1 MTPHTGIAALDWVL
15 SLLDGWGYL
24 LVVLFTILENLFI
37 IGSFTPGETIVM
49 AAGFLT
55 VKGHLDV
62 RLVFACSII
71 GTVTGSNISYFFGR
85 KGGRQALE
93 RYGGRLVDAERI
105 LAAEEYFERHGP
117 KTVLIARFAAV
128 FKNFVPVIAGASR
141 MRIVLFEAYTLAGAL
156 AYTTLM
162 VVLGRVFG
170 ENFDKALA
178 IARDITWAG
187 LVLLLGMLAALWVGR
202 RRYLR
207 AKVEALAKEA
217 EKEAAKDA
225 EPQG

>member
-1 MTPHTGIAALDWVL
+1 MTPHTGIAPLDWVL
-15 SLLDGWGYL
+15 SLLDSWGYL
-24 LVVLFTILENLFI
+24 LVVVFTILENLFV

-62 RLVFACSII
+62 RLVFLCSII

-93 RYGGRLVDAERI
+93 RYGGRVVDAERI

-128 FKNFVPVIAGASR
+128 FKNFVPVIAGASK
-141 MRIVLFEAYTLAGAL
+141 MRIALFEAYTLAGAL

-187 LVLLLGMLAALWVGR
+187 LALLIGMLVVLWMGR

-207 AKVEALAKEA
+207 AKVEELAREA
-217 EKEAAKDA
+217 EEEASEHA

>member
-1 MTPHTGIAALDWVL
+1 VTPHTGIAALDWVL
-15 SLLDGWGYL
+15 SLLDSWGYL
-24 LVVLFTILENLFI
+24 LVVLFTILENLFV

-62 RLVFACSII
+62 RIVFACSII

-93 RYGGRLVDAERI
+93 RYGGRFVDAERI

-117 KTVLIARFAAV
+117 KTVFIARFAAV
-128 FKNFVPVIAGASR
+128 FKNFVPVIAGASK
-141 MRIVLFEAYTLAGAL
+141 MRIALFEAYTLAGAL

-170 ENFDKALA
+170 ENFDEALA
-178 IARDITWAG
+178 IARNITWAG
-187 LVLLLGMLAALWVGR
+187 LVLLLGMLAALWAGR
-202 RRYLR
+202 RRYVR
-207 AKVEALAKEA
+207 AKVEELARQA
-217 EKEAAKDA
+217 EKEAAEHA
-225 EPQG
+225 EPEG

>member
-24 LVVLFTILENLFI
+24 LVVLFTILENLFV

-62 RLVFACSII
+62 RIVFACSII

-141 MRIVLFEAYTLAGAL
+141 MRIALFEAYTLAGAL

-178 IARDITWAG
+178 IARNITWAG

>member
-1 MTPHTGIAALDWVL
+1 VTPHTGIAALDWVL

-170 ENFDKALA
+170 ENFDQALA

-187 LVLLLGMLAALWVGR
+187 LVLLLGMLAVLWVGR

-217 EKEAAKDA
+217 EEEAAKDA

>member
-1 MTPHTGIAALDWVL
+1 VTPHTGIAALDWVL

-170 ENFDKALA
+170 ENFDQALA

-187 LVLLLGMLAALWVGR
+187 LVLLLGMLAALWLGR